1 MKKLLIIPMLFMC
14 SMVIGQSKKIIGKP
28 IRIEHLEVAQNDFP
42 KQMNWNEAKKA
53 CYALG
58 SRWRLP
64 TKDEL
69 NLLYTN
75 RKKIGGFKKIGD
87 WTVTS
92 YYWSSTEDNN
102 YASTEYAWRQYFE
115 FDGEQSLGLQT
126 SRFNV
131 RAVRAF

>member
-1 MKKLLIIPMLFMC
+1 MKKLLIIPMLFIC

-28 IRIEHLEVAQNDFP
+28 IQIEHLEVAQNDFP

-75 RKKIGGFKKIGD
+75 RKKIGGFKKF
-87 WTVTS
+87 VLHPATS

-102 YASTEYAWRQYFE
+102 YGSNEYAWRQYFE
-115 FDGEQSLGLQT
+115 FDGSQSLVLQT

-131 RAVRAF
+131 RAVRSF

>member
-1 MKKLLIIPMLFMC
+1 MKKLLIIPMLFIC
-14 SMVIGQSKKIIGKP
+14 SMVIGQSKKIIGKL
-28 IRIEHLEVAQNDFP
+28 IQIEHLEVAQNDFP

-69 NLLYTN
+69 NLLYAN
-75 RKKIGGFKKIGD
+75 RKKIGGFAK
-87 WTVTS
+87 S
-92 YYWSSTEDNN
+92 YYWSSTEDNS
-102 YASTEYAWRQYFE
+102 YAATEYAWRQDFE
-115 FDGEQSLGLQT
+115 LGEQSLGFET
-126 SRFNV
+126 NRFAV

>member
-28 IRIEHLEVAQNDFP
+28 IKIENLEVAQNDFP

-69 NLLYTN
+69 DILYRN
-75 RKKIGGFKKIGD
+75 KYEIGGFAN
-87 WTVTS
+87 S
-92 YYWSSTEDNN
+92 YYWSSTEDNS
-102 YASTEYAWRQYFE
+102 YAATEYAWRQDFE
-115 FDGEQSLGLQT
+115 LGSQSLGFET
-126 SRFNV
+126 SRFAV